1 MRLLAAEKYSEAS
14 DFLWHEEDYPW
25 PPEMLKAIVSDYRA
39 SREQSEIAKVTDP
52 EHSFGGLEPRHEV
65 RLSSIDPNYLGEAW
79 YDMPILGK
87 WCDLT
92 ATFFVKKQVE
102 GAVLILQDFRV
113 M

>member
-1 MRLLAAEKYSEAS
+1 MAAEKYSEAS